1 MPQFQQ
7 AVLKDRADPQMSHT
21 YKPRDITAGVAT
33 MVESTGIP
41 IGDRV
46 ITLSQT
52 RTGSGRIKILIKIK
66 IPVVQDAI
74 VNGVSRPTVVRT
86 NYGEISFNFDSSSTT
101 RERDDLAELIT
112 EITRWA
118 DNPMFGSYIVDLEGL
133 F

>member
-7 AVLKDRADPQMSHT
+7 AVLKDRADPQMSHA

-46 ITLSQT
+46 ITLSQA
-52 RTGSGRIKILIKIK
+52 RTGSGRIKILIKLK

-112 EITRWA
+112 EITKWA